1 MLILYTLIGIVI
13 YIGFA
18 LIFAKLN
25 FKENVKKYMLLVLS
39 VIYNGFIGYIDTY
52 VILLLYGYFANMPK
66 GSGYE
71 VPESEA
77 GFNAILGLVT
87 LAIYL
92 LLLIPINIYIKKKG
106 KISKKTYVIA
116 NIIATILGIIIFWVF
131 LDKNTR
137 LF

>member
-13 YIGFA
+13 YICFA

-25 FKENVKKYMLLVLS
+25 LKKNLKKYMLLVLS

-52 VILLLYGYFANMPK
+52 VILLLYEYFANMPN

-77 GFNAILGLVT
+77 GFNAILGIVT
-87 LAIYL
+87 LIIYL
-92 LLLIPINIYIKKKG
+92 LLLIPINIYMKKKG
-106 KISKKTYVIA
+106 KINKKTYITA
-116 NIIATILGIIIFWVF
+116 NIIATLLGFIIFWVF
-131 LDKNTR
+131 LDKN
-137 LF
+137 

>member
-13 YIGFA
+13 YICFA

-25 FKENVKKYMLLVLS
+25 FKKNLKKYMLLVLS

-87 LAIYL
+87 LTIYL
-92 LLLIPINIYIKKKG
+92 LLLIPINIYMKKKG
-106 KISKKTYVIA
+106 RISKKTYIIA

-131 LDKNTR
+131 LDKNKR

>member
-13 YIGFA
+13 YICFA

-25 FKENVKKYMLLVLS
+25 FKKNLKKYMLLVLS

-87 LAIYL
+87 L
-92 LLLIPINIYIKKKG
+92 
-106 KISKKTYVIA
+106 
-116 NIIATILGIIIFWVF
+116 TIFV
-131 LDKNTR
+131 R
-137 LF
+137 Q

>member
-13 YIGFA
+13 YICFA

-25 FKENVKKYMLLVLS
+25 FKKNLKKYMLLVLS

-87 LAIYL
+87 LTIYL
-92 LLLIPINIYIKKKG
+92 LLLIPINIYMKKKG
-106 KISKKTYVIA
+106 KINKKTYIIA

-131 LDKNTR
+131 LDKNKR